1 MTYIAMNQRLK
12 YRTNTQT
19 KSKSHQLKNLGLVL
33 LYTISLLVPIGGL
46 IGLYDYYQKQLD
58 DISEARII
66 VVSKQDMRL
75 RVYDYKGN
83 KLMDYGIACGRN
95 FGQKHKVGDM
105 KTPEGMFFVQS
116 IEDSSERTHDF
127 GDGRGEIQGAYGPYF
142 IRLDTPGC
150 KGIGIHG
157 THNPQSIGT
166 RATEGCIRLNNNDL
180 YKLVNV
186 VRTGM
191 MVLVTTSFEDYEQKQ
206 KLFSN
211 KRDSTNIM
219 Q

>member
-1 MTYIAMNQRLK
+1 MQDK
-12 YRTNTQT
+12 T
-19 KSKSHQLKNLGLVL
+19 KSKKARNYGLFL
-33 LYTISLLVPIGGL
+33 LYTITFIVPVGGL
-46 IGLYDYYQKQLD
+46 VGLYGYFQKQLD
-58 DISEARII
+58 DIPEARII

-75 RVYDYKGN
+75 RVYDYKGTR
-83 KLMDYGIACGRN
+83 LMDYGIACGKN

-116 IEDSSERTHDF
+116 IEDASERTHDF

-142 IRLDTPGC
+142 IRLDTPGN

-157 THNPQSIGT
+157 THDPLSIGT

-180 YKLVNV
+180 VELVNV
-186 VRTGM
+186 VRPGM
-191 MVLVTTSFEDYEQKQ
+191 MVLVTTSFEDYEQEQ
-206 KLFSN
+206 QYIGN
-211 KRDSTNIM
+211 KRDSVKN

>member
-1 MTYIAMNQRLK
+1 MQAK
-12 YRTNTQT
+12 T
-19 KSKSHQLKNLGLVL
+19 KSKKARNYGLFL
-33 LYTISLLVPIGGL
+33 LYTITFIVPVGGL
-46 IGLYDYYQKQLD
+46 VGLYGYFQKQLD
-58 DISEARII
+58 DIPEARII

-75 RVYDYKGN
+75 RAYDYKGTR
-83 KLMDYGIACGRN
+83 LMDYGIACGKN

-116 IEDSSERTHDF
+116 IEDASERTHDF

-142 IRLDTPGC
+142 IRLDTPGN

-157 THNPQSIGT
+157 THDPLSIGT

-180 YKLVNV
+180 VELVNV
-186 VRTGM
+186 VRPGM
-191 MVLVTTSFEDYEQKQ
+191 MVLVTTSFEDYEQEQ
-206 KLFSN
+206 QYIGN
-211 KRDSTNIM
+211 KRDSVKN

>member
-1 MTYIAMNQRLK
+1 MQDK
-12 YRTNTQT
+12 T
-19 KSKSHQLKNLGLVL
+19 KSKKARNYGLFL
-33 LYTISLLVPIGGL
+33 LYTITFIVPVGGL
-46 IGLYDYYQKQLD
+46 VGLYGYFQKQLD

-75 RVYDYKGN
+75 RVYDYKGTR
-83 KLMDYGIACGRN
+83 LMGYGIACGKN

-116 IEDSSERTHDF
+116 IEDASERTHDF

-142 IRLDTPGC
+142 IRLDTPGN

-157 THNPQSIGT
+157 THDPLSIGT

-180 YKLVNV
+180 VELVNV
-186 VRTGM
+186 VRPGM
-191 MVLVTTSFEDYEQKQ
+191 MVLVTTSFEDYEQEQ
-206 KLFSN
+206 QYIGN
-211 KRDSTNIM
+211 KRDSVKN

>member
-1 MTYIAMNQRLK
+1 MQDK
-12 YRTNTQT
+12 T
-19 KSKSHQLKNLGLVL
+19 KSKKARNYVLFL
-33 LYTISLLVPIGGL
+33 LYTITFIVPVGGL
-46 IGLYDYYQKQLD
+46 VGLYGYFQKQLD
-58 DISEARII
+58 DIPEARII

-75 RVYDYKGN
+75 RVYDYKGTR
-83 KLMDYGIACGRN
+83 LMDYGIACGKN

-116 IEDSSERTHDF
+116 IEDASDRTHDF

-142 IRLDTPGC
+142 IRLDTPGN

-157 THNPQSIGT
+157 THDPLSIGT

-180 YKLVNV
+180 VELVNV
-186 VRTGM
+186 VRPGM
-191 MVLVTTSFEDYEQKQ
+191 MVLVTTSFEDYEQEQ
-206 KLFSN
+206 QYIGN
-211 KRDSTNIM
+211 KRDSVKN